1 MAHHVKLVC
10 LHHQVSSCGLD
21 VERVLAV
28 DSQFDFID
36 VSVAGFVNLT
46 LTRPAELAAFRCGIL
61 DLDLVSFGLGEI
73 IVLNILGLFG
83 E

>member
-1 MAHHVKLVC
+1 MAHHVKFVR

-36 VSVAGFVNLT
+36 VSVTSFINLT
-46 LTRPAELAAFRCGIL
+46 LTRPAELTAFRCGIL
-61 DLDLVSFGLGEI
+61 DLDFVSLGLGEV
-73 IVLNILGLFG
+73 IVLDILGLFG

>member
-1 MAHHVKLVC
+1 MTHHVKLVC
-10 LHHQVSSCGLD
+10 LHHQVSSGCLD

-36 VSVAGFVNLT
+36 VSITSFINLA
-46 LTRPAELAAFRCGIL
+46 LTRPAELAAFRCGIF
-61 DLDLVSFGLGEI
+61 DLDFVSLCLGQV
-73 IVLNILGLFG
+73 IVLDILCLFG